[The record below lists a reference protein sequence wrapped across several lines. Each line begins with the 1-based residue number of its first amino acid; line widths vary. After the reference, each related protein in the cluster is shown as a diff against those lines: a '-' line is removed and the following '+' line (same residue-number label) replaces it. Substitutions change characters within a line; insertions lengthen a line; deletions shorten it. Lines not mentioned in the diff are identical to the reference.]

1 MLGIG
6 KEDDDLRQAEPVVAW
21 SISFPGT
28 ALEEK
33 KVTYVVNTTWV
44 RENFSEDLEEEEMGG
59 DDDR

>member
-1 MLGIG
+1 MLAIG

-21 SISFPGT
+21 SISFPAT

>member
-1 MLGIG
+1 MLAIG

-44 RENFSEDLEEEEMGG
+44 RENFSEDLLASALVV
-59 DDDR
+59 